1 MNLSVSNIAW
11 PGEVEE
17 QALALVRNAG
27 IVAVEVAPTRIWPEW
42 VGASAA
48 AAAEVARDFAR
59 RGFRVSSL
67 QAILFGKPECKLFG
81 SNQERQSLSDH
92 LALCAD
98 LASGLGAGKL
108 VFGAPKNRVLCG
120 KSEADA
126 FDIACEFFSTMGA
139 YFETRGLCLCLEP
152 NPPQYG
158 CEFVIDSF
166 HASRLV
172 RAVDS
177 VGFRLHLDTGCMRL
191 AGEDPVRAIRAH
203 ADILRHFHVS
213 EPFLG
218 SLEDSTAHLAVGKAL
233 EEVGYSNWLTL
244 EMRATD
250 RPLEA
255 LATALDILVR
265 GYLPVLLASAAVPL
279 TNLDDVLRRCGQGY
293 LGSARVPY
301 P

>member
-1 MNLSVSNIAW
+1 LNLSVSNIAW
-11 PGEVEE
+11 PVEVDE

-27 IVAVEVAPTRIWPEW
+27 ITAVEVAPTRIWRDW
-42 VGASAA
+42 VGASALSTT
-48 AAAEVARDFAR
+48 EVANDFAQ

-67 QAILFGKPECKLFG
+67 QAILFGKPECQLLG
-81 SNQERQSLSDH
+81 SDKDRQSLFDH

-98 LASGLGAGKL
+98 LATGLGAAHL
-108 VFGAPKNRVLCG
+108 VFGAPKNRALCG

-126 FDIACEFFSTMGA
+126 FQIACEFFRTLGS

-158 CEFVIDSF
+158 CEFITDSVQ
-166 HASRLV
+166 ASRLV

-177 VGFRLHLDTGCMRL
+177 LGFGLHLDTGCMCL
-191 AGEDPVRAIRAH
+191 AKEDPVQAIRAN

-218 SLEDSTAHLAVGKAL
+218 IFDDPAVAHRQVSNAL
-233 EEVGYSNWLTL
+233 EEVGYSNWVTL

-250 RPLEA
+250 EPLAA
-255 LATALDILVR
+255 LAGAVGLLVES
-265 GYLPVLLASAAVPL
+265 YQPLAV
-279 TNLDDVLRRCGQGY
+279 TR
-293 LGSARVPY
+293 
-301 P
+301 